1 MGYSTAQMQKLIEDK
16 VNRHYGCGAAEAT
29 KQQMYRSVCSVV
41 RDIMNK
47 NKIAFD
53 KQIKKQEAKKVY
65 YMSMEFLVGPSLK
78 NNLYK
83 LRITDIMERAVKEFG
98 FDLKELIALDPD
110 AGLGNGGLGRLA
122 SCYMDAASTENYSF
136 TGYSLRYEFGIFRQ
150 KIVDGWQMEFPDN
163 WLDFGDSWLRARPDD
178 AVEVNFDG
186 YVSEHWEDGQM
197 IVKYHDTN
205 TVLAVPHDMLIPGY
219 DTKATNPLVLWSA
232 KSTDRLDLNQF
243 SRGEFLR
250 SMESNTMA
258 ESITRVLYPA
268 DDHWKGKELRLK
280 QQYLLVC
287 ASVHSIIKEF
297 MGQYGDITKLSDK
310 VAIHINDTHPSLC
323 VPELM
328 RVLMDEYHLDW
339 DTAWEITGKT
349 LAYTN
354 HTVMS
359 EALEKWPE
367 ALFSQKLPRIYSIV
381 REIDRRY
388 TERISAFY
396 PNDFGKI
403 NYMKIIEGGNVKM
416 ANLCLACCHMT
427 NGVSKL
433 HSDILKDD
441 LFHDF
446 YMMDNDHFGNV
457 TNGIDYR
464 RWLCVSNPELTKL
477 LCSTIGR
484 DFIKDASQL
493 EKFMAY
499 HDDSAVLAQL
509 RKIKYNNKVRLAEYI
524 AKANG
529 VKVDPASL
537 FDIQVKRLHE
547 YKRQLL
553 NVMNI
558 IDMYLSIKDNPQME
572 VTPRTF
578 IFGAKASAGYQMAKQ
593 IIRLINVIAKQI
605 NNDPDCFGKMK
616 VIFIEDYK
624 VSLAEIIIPAADIS
638 EQISV
643 AGKEASG
650 TGNMKFMLNGA
661 ITLGTM
667 DGANVEIHE
676 QVGDDNIFIFGM
688 SAEEVVALWRKGY
701 DPKATANAN
710 ADIRRV
716 LDYMMSGIRGISFA
730 DIVYSLTEG
739 QYGKADAY
747 MTIADF
753 ASYKEMQ
760 QHVAEVYRDEKTF
773 SQMSLV
779 NIAKSGIFAADRCI
793 NEYAENIWNIE
804 KVLTK

>member
-1 MGYSTAQMQKLIEDK
+1 MGYSTAQMQRLIEDK
-16 VNRHYGCGAAEAT
+16 VNRHYGCAASEAT
-29 KQQMYRSVCSVV
+29 KQQMYRCVCSVV

-83 LRITDIMERAVKEFG
+83 LRLNDTMDRAVKEFG
-98 FDLKELIALDPD
+98 FDLKDLIELDPD

-136 TGYSLRYEFGIFRQ
+136 TGFSLRYEFGIFRQ

-163 WLDFGDSWLRARPDD
+163 WLDFGDCWLRARPDD
-178 AVEVNFDG
+178 AVEVHFDG
-186 YVSEHWEDGQM
+186 YVSEQWEDNQM
-197 IVKYHDTN
+197 IVRYHDTN

-287 ASVHSIIKEF
+287 ASLHTIVKEF
-297 MGQYGDITKLSDK
+297 MEQYHDLKKLPQK
-310 VAIHINDTHPSLC
+310 VAIHINDTHPALC

-328 RVLMDEYHLDW
+328 RILLDEYRMDW
-339 DTAWEITGKT
+339 DTAWDITSRT

-381 REIDRRY
+381 CEIDRRY
-388 TERISAFY
+388 TERITEFY
-396 PNDFGKI
+396 PNDIAKI

-416 ANLCLACCHMT
+416 ANLCLACCHMI
-427 NGVSKL
+427 NGVSQL

-446 YMMDNDHFGNV
+446 YQMDEDHFCNV

-464 RWLCVSNPELTKL
+464 RWLCVSNPELTRL
-477 LCSTIGR
+477 LSSTIGR
-484 DFIKDASQL
+484 DFIKDATKL
-493 EKFMAY
+493 EDFLAY
-499 HDDSAVLAQL
+499 KDDDAVLEQL
-509 RKIKYNNKVRLAEYI
+509 RKIKRNNKERLANYI

-529 VKVDPASL
+529 VKVDPDSL

-558 IDMYLSIKDNPQME
+558 IDMYLSIKDNPNME

-593 IIRLINVIAKQI
+593 IIRLINVVAKQV
-605 NNDPDCFGKMK
+605 NNDPDCFGKLK
-616 VIFIEDYK
+616 VVFIEDYK

-650 TGNMKFMLNGA
+650 TGNMKLMLNGA

-667 DGANVEIHE
+667 DGANVEIFQ
-676 QVGDDNIFIFGM
+676 QVGKDNIFIFGM
-688 SAEEVVALWRKGY
+688 SAQEVVELWRKGY
-701 DPKATANAN
+701 DPKSMANAN
-710 ADIRRV
+710 KDVRRV
-716 LDYMMSGIRGISFA
+716 LDYMMNGIRGISFS

-739 QYGKADAY
+739 QYGSADTY

-753 ASYKEMQ
+753 DSYKQAQ
-760 QHVAEVYRDEKTF
+760 QLVGKTYLDEKKF

-779 NIAKSGIFAADRCI
+779 NIAKAGLFSADRSI
-793 NEYAENIWNIE
+793 TEYAENIWNIE
-804 KVLTK
+804 KVMTK